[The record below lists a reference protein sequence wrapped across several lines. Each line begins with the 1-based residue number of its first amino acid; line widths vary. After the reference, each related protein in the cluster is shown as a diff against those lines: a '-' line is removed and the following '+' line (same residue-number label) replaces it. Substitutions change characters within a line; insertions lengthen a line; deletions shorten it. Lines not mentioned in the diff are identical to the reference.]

1 LWVNS
6 CKWLYIFPSLESY
19 VDLKCAFMS
28 IVLIYL
34 IIRTN
39 DLWCHFRFFHINSKN
54 LHNLCATLQVWQEKI
69 FNNIKNHVRIEKDL
83 KKTILLFDNL
93 VSLHVCLCLSTYF
106 ICHCY
111 LLWYC
116 LKKLYIDMFFFNAF
130 FVWNNVNQKV

>member
-19 VDLKCAFMS
+19 VDLKCASMS

-39 DLWCHFRFFHINSKN
+39 YLWCNFSYFFYINSRN
-54 LHNLCATLQVWQEKI
+54 LHNLCATLQVLQEKI
-69 FNNIKNHVRIEKDL
+69 FNNIKNHVRIEKDFFL
-83 KKTILLFDNL
+83 TFLLFDNL
-93 VSLHVCLCLSTYF
+93 VSLCLCLSTYF
-106 ICHCY
+106 ICNCY

-116 LKKLYIDMFFFNAF
+116 LKKMYIDMLFFNAF
-130 FVWNNVNQKV
+130 FVWNHVNQKV